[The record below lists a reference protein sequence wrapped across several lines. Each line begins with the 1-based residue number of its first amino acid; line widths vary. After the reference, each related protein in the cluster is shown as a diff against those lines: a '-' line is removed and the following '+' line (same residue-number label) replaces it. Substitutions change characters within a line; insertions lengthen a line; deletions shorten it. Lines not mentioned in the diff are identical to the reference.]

1 MQNPLD
7 THVKPA
13 NDPPMT
19 NRLKYLWQNHKLLLS
34 GFTIAAVLTAF
45 FAVRMV
51 VSSIYWGNPDHQNQP
66 LEGWMTPRYV
76 AMSYGLERQE
86 VEQVLGMDPTSV
98 ARVHLNDLLKAQGM
112 TLKELQARIDAIVAA
127 RPRE

>member
-1 MQNPLD
+1 MQNSLD

-13 NDPPMT
+13 NGPPMT
-19 NRLKYLWQNHKLLLS
+19 NKLKHLWQNHKLLLS

-86 VEQVLGMDPTSV
+86 VEQVLGMDPSSV

>member
-1 MQNPLD
+1 
-7 THVKPA
+7 
-13 NDPPMT
+13 MT
-19 NRLKYLWQNHKLLLS
+19 NGLKHLWRNHKLLLS
-34 GFTIAAVLTAF
+34 GFTIAAALTAF

-51 VSSIYWGNPDHQNQP
+51 VFSIYWGNPDHQNQP

-86 VEQVLGMDPTSV
+86 VEQVLGMDPASV
-98 ARVHLNDLLKAQGM
+98 ARVHLNDVLKAQGM
-112 TLKELQARIDAIVAA
+112 TLQELQARIDAIIAA